1 MVYSIIAPYVT
12 GWLADRTG
20 SLSTGSLSTGFYLA
34 GALLLLGMVSMSLAR
49 EQKIA
54 PATAP
59 KSRTVQAR
67 T

>member
-12 GWLADRTG
+12 GWLADR
-20 SLSTGSLSTGFYLA
+20 TGSLSTGFYLA